1 MAAVFTGLDQIEA
14 SANSA
19 VLYIPRLRLPGM
31 ASIIVANANT
41 RCTHDHT
48 ILGTI
53 QDRIRAH

>member
-1 MAAVFTGLDQIEA
+1 MAAVFTGLGQIVG

-31 ASIIVANANT
+31 VSIVVANSNT